1 MKHIEQLE
9 SQAIDA
15 AIEGRWEDAI
25 RLNSQIIGEDPEQL
39 NAHLRLGYAKLQLNE
54 LSEAQEAFQAALV
67 IQPKNNIAEE
77 HLSKIAVL
85 KDKNKKRLVSS
96 TKYDPELFVEIPGR
110 TRTIHLVNLGQ
121 KEDLAGINIGEEVVL
136 NEKRRKLEVRT
147 SADDYLGSLPDDISK
162 RLSYFINEGST
173 YKTHIKEIDLNNV
186 VVFIREVL
194 KGKKVRQYP
203 SFPSNP
209 HVMLSDINQ
218 IDQEGEDIDG
228 GEHKEEDDESDE
240 EGVDP
245 DLEIDDEE
253 WDSMEEEKD
262 LGTIVQLEDAEEEEE
277 E

>member
-1 MKHIEQLE
+1 MKRIDELE
-9 SQAIDA
+9 VKAIDS

-25 RLNSQIIGEDPEQL
+25 QLNREIISEDPEHL

-54 LSEAQEAFQAALV
+54 LTQAQDAFKTALV

-85 KDKNKKRLVSS
+85 KEKNKKRLVSS

-121 KEDLAGINIGEEVVL
+121 KEDLAGINIGEEVLL
-136 NEKRRKLEVRT
+136 NEKRRKLEIRT

-186 VVFIREVL
+186 VVFIRETL

-218 IDQEGEDIDG
+218 IDQEGEEVE
-228 GEHKEEDDESDE
+228 GEHKEEEEESED

-245 DLEIDDEE
+245 DLEIDDDE
-253 WDSMEEEKD
+253 WDDFEEEKD
-262 LGTIVQLEDAEEEEE
+262 LGTIVQLEDGEEEEE

>member
-1 MKHIEQLE
+1 MKRIDELE
-9 SQAIDA
+9 VKAIDS

-25 RLNSQIIGEDPEQL
+25 QLNREIISEDPEHL

-54 LSEAQEAFQAALV
+54 LTQAQDAFKTALV

-85 KDKNKKRLVSS
+85 KEKNKKRLVSS

-121 KEDLAGINIGEEVVL
+121 KEDLAGINIGEEVLL
-136 NEKRRKLEVRT
+136 NEKRRKLEIRT

-186 VVFIREVL
+186 VVFIRETL

-209 HVMLSDINQ
+209 HVMLSDINK
-218 IDQEGEDIDG
+218 IDQEGEEVE
-228 GEHKEEDDESDE
+228 GEHKEEEEDYED

-245 DLEIDDEE
+245 DLEIRDDE
-253 WDSMEEEKD
+253 WDDFEEEKD
-262 LGTIVQLEDAEEEEE
+262 LGTIVQLEDGEEEVEE
-277 E
+277 